1 MKLRI
6 LMGLVLVL
14 SGVAVTVGAESTPVI
29 KRSAYCIKHGKDCC
43 VQIKRMFATGGW
55 VGRSIPDER
64 PSCIVGGCGGRVL
77 EEGECTCHAIIEKQ
91 LANKKSIATYHD
103 QSGNIL
109 EISDVADQAR
119 IELQRTPVWGEVVT
133 SIKGPSVI
141 HLYDPTDCPVACLRI
156 PTDLVSLNRIA
167 NRYHLREIKRTYWP
181 SLWKGQ
187 ITETVV
193 RR

>member
-6 LMGLVLVL
+6 LIGLVLGL
-14 SGVAVTVGAESTPVI
+14 SGVTVNVGAECAPVV
-29 KRSAYCIKHGKDCC
+29 KRSAYCIEHSRQGCL
-43 VQIKRMFATGGW
+43 QIKRMFATECW
-55 VGRSIPDER
+55 WGRSTSCDR
-64 PSCIVGGCGGRVL
+64 STCIVGGCRGRLL
-77 EEGECTCHAIIEKQ
+77 EDGECTCHALIEKQ
-91 LANKKSIATYHD
+91 LAYKKSIATYHD

-133 SIKGPSVI
+133 SIKGPSAL
-141 HLYDPTDCPVACLRI
+141 HLYDSTDCPVACLHGL
-156 PTDLVSLNRIA
+156 TNLASLNRIA
-167 NRYHLREIKRTYWP
+167 DQYHLREIKRTYWQ

-187 ITETVV
+187 KTETVV